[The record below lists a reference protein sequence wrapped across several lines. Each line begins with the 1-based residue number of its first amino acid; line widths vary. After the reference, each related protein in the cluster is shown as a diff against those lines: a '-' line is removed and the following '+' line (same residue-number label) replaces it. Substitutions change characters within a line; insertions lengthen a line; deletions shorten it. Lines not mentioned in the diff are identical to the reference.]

1 MKTGSIL
8 LAGAI
13 SDAERDLFTRE
24 FGDAIT
30 TNPSEDV
37 RFAVVWKP
45 KLGLMAQ
52 LPKLEAIFSLG
63 AGVDHVLRDPGLPD
77 VPLVRFVDPDLTG
90 RMMEWVVLQCL
101 MHLRR
106 QRDYDG
112 RQRDHIWEQL
122 PMPTAREVTVG
133 IMGLGTLGEACAQ
146 ALRALQFNVRGLV
159 RSAKEVDGVD
169 IFTID
174 REDEFLA
181 GTDMLVNLLPL
192 TDDTRGMIDTSLISK
207 LCAEGPLG
215 GPIIVNAGRGGS
227 QVEADIADALR
238 SGTLAG
244 VSLDV
249 FEIEPL
255 PTDSPLW
262 DFDNAMLTPH
272 MAAATDPSAL
282 VAHVKRQIWRLERG
296 ETLEHIVDRSRGY

>member
-30 TNPSEDV
+30 TTPSEDV

-63 AGVDHVLRDPGLPD
+63 AGVDHVLRDPDLPD

-106 QRDYDG
+106 QRDYDTQ
-112 RQRDHIWEQL
+112 QRDHIWEQL

-159 RSAKEVDGVD
+159 RSAKEVDGID

-174 REDEFLA
+174 REDKFLA

-192 TDDTRGMIDTSLISK
+192 TDDTRGMIDASLISK
-207 LCAEGPLG
+207 LRAEGPLG
-215 GPIIVNAGRGGS
+215 GPIIINAGRGGS

-238 SGTLAG
+238 SGTVAG

-255 PTDSPLW
+255 PADSPLW
-262 DFDNAMLTPH
+262 DFDNAILTPH

-282 VAHVKRQIWRLERG
+282 VAHVKRQIGRVERG
-296 ETLEHIVDRSRGY
+296 EVLEHVVDRSRGY